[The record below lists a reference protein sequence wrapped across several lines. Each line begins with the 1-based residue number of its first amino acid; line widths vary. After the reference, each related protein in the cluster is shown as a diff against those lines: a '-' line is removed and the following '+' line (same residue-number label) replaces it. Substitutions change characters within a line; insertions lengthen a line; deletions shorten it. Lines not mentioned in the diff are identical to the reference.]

1 MAIPLT
7 DRPILR
13 RALRPISALTAVTA
27 ISVVG
32 YVALAGIGLVD
43 ALFWLV
49 DPTSVELHFKT
60 HEGPERLTKGFTILT
75 RIGLVLSGLW
85 LGETVLSAAFGG
97 QITEELK
104 SMQTERTI
112 EDLSGHVII
121 CGYGIFGRTV
131 AAELREAG
139 HDVVAIEFDQ
149 AEYDR
154 IPDDQLAVQ
163 GDATREDVLE
173 RVGVTDARSIVA
185 AIDDSNVN
193 IQTAITASQLSPELE
208 VIVRVGD
215 EQYESLARRAGADEV
230 VIPEVLTG
238 ETVSEWL

>member
-1 MAIPLT
+1 MAATLSS
-7 DRPILR
+7 RPILR
-13 RALRPISALTAVTA
+13 RAIRPVSALVAVT
-27 ISVVG
+27 IVSVAG
-32 YVALAGIGLVD
+32 YVLLAGIGLVD

-49 DPTSVELHFKT
+49 DPTSVELHFQN
-60 HEGPERLTKGFTILT
+60 HGGPEQVTKGFTVLT
-75 RIGLVLSGLW
+75 RVGLILSSLW

-104 SMQTERTI
+104 RMQTDRTI
-112 EDLSGHVII
+112 DDLSGHVVI

-131 AAELREAG
+131 ASKLRDAG
-139 HDVVAIEFDQ
+139 HDVVAIEFDA
-149 AEYDR
+149 AEFDR
-154 IPDDQLAVQ
+154 IPDDVLAVQ
-163 GDATREDVLE
+163 GDARREDVLE
-173 RVGVTDARSIVA
+173 QVNVSEARAIVA

-193 IQTAITASQLSPELE
+193 IQIAITASQLSPELE